1 MNRQR
6 NIAATLAVS
15 LSLVAGGAQAQV
27 STDELAALRAQLA
40 ALQERLAALEAAQQ
54 SQASQLEEV
63 TTANA
68 DQQESIDQGAD
79 NLARALGESASSGWL
94 ARWQWR
100 GDRKSVV

>member
-68 DQQESIDQGAD
+68 DQQESIDQGCPRAWRECELR
-79 NLARALGESASSGWL
+79 LACALAV
-94 ARWQWR
+94 AR
-100 GDRKSVV
+100 